1 MQFLYDIAAQAS
13 ENFKDTA
20 DAVWDA
26 LGESHKGSK
35 TLREAQRTA
44 GKYALTATLAMM
56 MNFPDN
62 SDMFRD
68 TFNVTGPG
76 PTGADGFLSDKEL
89 ASVGRLMG
97 RGAAVASTNNMQA
110 RMVNGFADVTATSTL
125 SDIQK
130 MLPML
135 VLVGEQK

>member
-1 MQFLYDIAAQAS
+1 MQFLYDLAAQAGD
-13 ENFKDTA
+13 NFKETA

-44 GKYALTATLAMM
+44 GKYALTATMAMM
-56 MNFPDN
+56 MNYPDN
-62 SDMFRD
+62 AELFRD

-76 PTGADGFLSDKEL
+76 PTGAGEFMGDKEL
-89 ASVGRLMG
+89 ESVGRLIG
-97 RGAAVASTNNMQA
+97 RGSVVAGANNSQA
-110 RMVNGFADVTATSTL
+110 QMMNGFADVTATSTL
-125 SDIQK
+125 SDIQN

-135 VLVGEQK
+135 MLVGEQK